1 MALYERDQI
10 LSRMLSEI
18 PHDLDKREGS
28 VIYNTL
34 APTATVLA
42 ESYYLFAHMHNL
54 MYADTAEG
62 LWLDR
67 VCSDFGIDR
76 EQASYAVRQIRT
88 FDPEGQPMDV
98 ALGSRFAVEKLIFTL
113 TEQLAKGS
121 YKAACQQEGTQGNLY
136 SGAVLPVD
144 HINNLGSALLAAA
157 PLIPARDAESDESL
171 RVRFNTSIRQVA
183 FGGNIAD
190 YTQKTLAVEGVGDVK
205 VFGAVEMGAG
215 RVGIVLADEED
226 RSATPTLV
234 EKVQG
239 MMGQAGDGIAPIGHT
254 VLVKTS
260 SDLPLDVAVALRLKT
275 GASFAIV
282 EPFVTKAVEEYIKGI
297 SFNEPTVFY
306 AKLVATILNSHEA
319 IVDVGDVTV
328 NGAAG
333 NIPLEKSFEGYQVP
347 VVGNIT
353 VSEVV

>member
-1 MALYERDQI
+1 MALYERDEI
-10 LSRMLSEI
+10 LGRMLAEI
-18 PHDLDKREGS
+18 PPELDKREGS

-67 VCSDFGIDR
+67 VCNDFGIDR
-76 EQASYAVRQIRT
+76 EQAGYALRQIDT
-88 FDPEGQPMDV
+88 FDPQGQPMDV
-98 ALGSRFAVEKLIFTL
+98 ALGSRFAVEDLSFTL
-113 TEQLAKGS
+113 SERIAKGS
-121 YKAACQQEGTQGNLY
+121 YKALCQQEGAQGNLY

-144 HINNLGSALLAAA
+144 YINNLGSALLAAA

-171 RVRFNTSIRQVA
+171 RARFYTSVRQVP

-190 YTQKTLAVEGVGDVK
+190 YTQKTLAVDGVGDVK
-205 VFGAVEMGAG
+205 VFGAAEMGAG
-215 RVGIVLADEED
+215 RVGIVIADEED

-234 EKVQG
+234 GKVQAL
-239 MMGQAGDGIAPIGHT
+239 MGQDGDGIAPIGHT

-260 SDLPLDVAVALRLKT
+260 SDLPLTVAVSIRLQV
-275 GASFAIV
+275 GASFAIAK
-282 EPFVTKAVEEYIKGI
+282 PFVEAAVADYIKGI
-297 SFNEPTVFY
+297 SFHEPTVFY
-306 AKLVATILNSHEA
+306 AKLVSTILSSHEA
-319 IVDVGDVTV
+319 IVDVGTV
-328 NGAAG
+328 SINGTAG
-333 NIPLEKSFEGYQVP
+333 NLPLDKSYEGYQVP
-347 VVGNIT
+347 VVGSIT